1 MQVLHIHPENPQGR
15 LMSRAVE
22 CLRGGGVIAYPTD
35 SCYALACGLGDKD
48 AVERIRRL
56 RQLDE
61 RHHFTLMCRDLSQLA
76 TYAMVENSTFRLLK
90 ALTPGPYTFILKAT
104 REVPRR
110 LQHSKRKTI
119 GLRVPGHVIAQAMLA
134 LAGEPVMSTSLVLPG
149 DEWPL
154 TDPQE
159 IADALQRRVDLLV
172 DGGPGGM
179 EQTTVVDLVEGYPQV
194 IREGLGD
201 VRPFSS

>member
-1 MQVLHIHPENPQGR
+1 
-15 LMSRAVE
+15 MSRAVE